1 VKIQQLTYPPKS
13 ISSFLRD
20 SAWDGNP
27 SGLYPAEG
35 VQSDIAQIKS
45 ALQIQFNASKRAV
58 LYQVL
63 KDQLQDRGS
72 EQQKLNLERL
82 LSSNGYVVAT
92 GQQIHI
98 GLGPAYVL
106 YKIVSA
112 IVWAKKLKV
121 EHPEDHFV
129 PVFWMATEDHDVA
142 EINHVDIQQDR
153 YHWDCEWFTSVGD
166 MPTQSLD
173 GMFDWLQEKLGK
185 SDEAKAKIETA
196 RTYFSK
202 PSATLSTA
210 MNEWVS
216 DLFGEFGLLVL
227 DPRDLRLKQLA
238 QPLFEKA
245 LLDSSLLES
254 FRNSTELLKAKGIE
268 PPAHVGQ
275 SLVFW
280 MDAHRRSRIEKLN
293 EVFETIDGGKHWTP
307 AEMNHV
313 LNSDALRCL
322 SANVLLRPLYQQA
335 VLPCVTYVA
344 GPSEYLYWLQTPEGF
359 KTANLVAP
367 QLIHRKGG
375 VVLTQSQMKK
385 INRLELSP
393 LDCFLGIEG
402 IKQELMERTLGEN
415 ALNASILS
423 VDAALQQQLKTLYHW
438 NSPLLSEVKKEIN
451 KFVKWQKGMGKAAV
465 EAHLESQFSAE
476 SWRAIE
482 GIINTHLSVSQP
494 QERSAHWVQWYI
506 LYGNDWIKALCNS
519 VDYDSIQSYWWIEL

>member
-1 VKIQQLTYPPKS
+1 MKIQQLTYPPKS

-20 SAWDGNP
+20 SAWGGNP
-27 SGLYPAEG
+27 LGLYPVEG
-35 VQSDIAQIKS
+35 VQSDITQTKAAIQAQ
-45 ALQIQFNASKRAV
+45 FDASKRAV
-58 LYQVL
+58 LHQVL
-63 KDQLQDRGS
+63 KDQLKDRGS

-106 YKIVSA
+106 YKIASA
-112 IVWAKKLKV
+112 IVWAKKLKE

-153 YHWDCEWFTSVGD
+153 FQWDCEWSTSVGD
-166 MPTQSLD
+166 MPTQSLH

-185 SDEAKAKIETA
+185 SDDAKARIETA
-196 RTYFSK
+196 RTYFSR

-210 MNEWVS
+210 TNEWVS
-216 DLFGEFGLLVL
+216 DIFADFGLLVL

-238 QPLFEKA
+238 QPLFERA

-254 FRNSTELLKAKGIE
+254 FKNSTERLKARGIE

-280 MDAHRRSRIEKLN
+280 MDAHSRSRIERKDDG
-293 EVFETIDGGKHWTP
+293 FETIDGEKQWTS
-307 AEMNHV
+307 AEMNQV
-313 LNSDALRCL
+313 LNSDALQCL

-344 GPSEYLYWLQTPEGF
+344 GPSEYSYWLQTPEGF

-385 INRLELSP
+385 MNRLELSP
-393 LDCFLGIEG
+393 LDCFVGIEG
-402 IKQELMERTLGEN
+402 IKQKLMERTLGEN
-415 ALNASILS
+415 ALNASIQS
-423 VDAALQQQLKTLYHW
+423 VDAALQQQLKTLYQW
-438 NSPLLSEVKKEIN
+438 NSPLLSEVKKEID
-451 KFVKWQKGMGKAAV
+451 KFVKWQQGMGKAAI

-482 GIINTHLSVSQP
+482 SIINTQLAVSQP

-506 LYGNDWIKALCNS
+506 LHGDAWIKALCNS
-519 VDYDSIQSYWWIEL
+519 VDYDSNQSYWWVEL

>member
-20 SAWDGNP
+20 SAWGGNP
-27 SGLYPAEG
+27 LGLYPVEG
-35 VQSDIAQIKS
+35 VQSDITQTKAAIQAQ
-45 ALQIQFNASKRAV
+45 FDASKRAV
-58 LYQVL
+58 LHQVL
-63 KDQLQDRGS
+63 KDQLKDRGS

-106 YKIVSA
+106 YKIASA
-112 IVWAKKLKV
+112 IVWAKKLKE

-153 YHWDCEWFTSVGD
+153 FQWDCEWSTSVGD
-166 MPTQSLD
+166 MPTQSLH

-185 SDEAKAKIETA
+185 SDDAKARIETA
-196 RTYFSK
+196 RTYFSR

-210 MNEWVS
+210 TNEWVS
-216 DLFGEFGLLVL
+216 DIFADFGLLVL

-238 QPLFEKA
+238 QPLFERA

-254 FRNSTELLKAKGIE
+254 FKNSTERLKARGIE

-280 MDAHRRSRIEKLN
+280 MDAHSRSRIERKDDG
-293 EVFETIDGGKHWTP
+293 FETIDGEKQWTS
-307 AEMNHV
+307 AEMNQV
-313 LNSDALRCL
+313 LNSDALQCL

-344 GPSEYLYWLQTPEGF
+344 GPSEYSYWLQTPEGF

-385 INRLELSP
+385 MNRLELSP
-393 LDCFLGIEG
+393 LDCFVGIEG
-402 IKQELMERTLGEN
+402 IKQKLMERTLGEN
-415 ALNASILS
+415 ALNASIQS
-423 VDAALQQQLKTLYHW
+423 VDAALQQQLKTLYQW
-438 NSPLLSEVKKEIN
+438 NSPLLSEVKKEID
-451 KFVKWQKGMGKAAV
+451 KFVKWQQGMGKAAI

-482 GIINTHLSVSQP
+482 SIINTQLAVSQP

-506 LYGNDWIKALCNS
+506 LHGDAWIKALCNS
-519 VDYDSIQSYWWIEL
+519 VDYDSNQSYWWVEL